1 MIDKYLTADIVDNEV
16 LTGDIQE
23 NEEVKSQIPEIIAVG
38 NIVIDPTLTI
48 EGQAADAKAVG
59 DRLAI
64 LESKVCFTT
73 DETLTLS
80 EKNVLSV
87 NTAKEPDP
95 DNTLPITS
103 AAVAVAIGNIEI
115 ILKTI

>member
-16 LTGDIQE
+16 L
-23 NEEVKSQIPEIIAVG
+23 KSEIPEIIVVG
-38 NIVIDPTLTI
+38 GSGGSNIVIDPTLTI
-48 EGQAADAKAVG
+48 QGQAAEAKAVG

>member
-16 LTGDIQE
+16 L
-23 NEEVKSQIPEIIAVG
+23 KSEIPEIIVAG

-48 EGQAADAKAVG
+48 QGQAADAKAVG

-103 AAVAVAIGNIEI
+103 AAVAVAIGHIEI

>member
-1 MIDKYLTADIVDNEV
+1 MIDKYLTADIVDKEV
-16 LTGDIQE
+16 L
-23 NEEVKSQIPEIIAVG
+23 KSEIPEIIVVG

>member
-16 LTGDIQE
+16 L
-23 NEEVKSQIPEIIAVG
+23 KSEIPEIIVVG
-38 NIVIDPTLTI
+38 GSGGSNIEIDPTLTI
-48 EGQAADAKAVG
+48 QGQAADAKAVG